1 MNYFMIGGDKRE
13 YGPVDAELIRQ
24 WLREGRA
31 NGDTLARIESESEW
45 RPLRTFPE
53 FFAAPHSAQPPPAPM
68 PAPGGAQ
75 AETPLEIR
83 LDTPMSVRSSFGRAW
98 HLVSEHFVET
108 LGACMLVWMA
118 LTAMLFVPAVGSIF
132 TMIFHGLFFGGLFMF
147 FVKLIREGDATPG
160 DVFSLPYGNGG
171 ALIATGIVTALLTQ
185 FATVCLCVIPGIYL
199 EIAWLF
205 TIPLVAD
212 KGLNLWPALTISR
225 KVISRFWFRMFALFI
240 LAFLPAVVFHLYMNA
255 RMSAD
260 TFPYIQE
267 IVALLGNSS
276 NTVDLP
282 NKIQEIAK
290 KIEEVEMSYSSWALM
305 RQALL
310 LISMPIGIASIAFVY
325 EDIFG
330 PKK

>member
-1 MNYFMIGGDKRE
+1 MNYFMMGGDKRE

-24 WLREGRA
+24 WLQEGRA
-31 NGDTLARIESESEW
+31 NGDTLARLENESEW

-53 FFAAPHSAQPPPAPM
+53 FFAAPGPAQPPPM
-68 PAPGGAQ
+68 PAGAPPG
-75 AETPLEIR
+75 ETPLEIR
-83 LDTPMSVRSSFGRAW
+83 FDTPMSVRHAFGRAW
-98 HLVSEHFVET
+98 HLVSEHFVEV

-118 LTAMLFVPAVGSIF
+118 LTALLFIPGVGSIF

-147 FVKLIREGDATPG
+147 FLKLIREGDATPG

-171 ALIATGIVTALLTQ
+171 ALIATGIVTSLLTQ
-185 FATVCLCVIPGIYL
+185 FAVCLCILPKFYL

-205 TIPLVAD
+205 AIPLVAD
-212 KGLNLWPALTISR
+212 KGLNIWPALTVSR
-225 KVISRFWFRMFALFI
+225 KVISRFWFRMFALFL
-240 LAFLPAVVFHLYMNA
+240 LAFLPVVVFQLYMNE
-255 RMSAD
+255 RMMAD
-260 TFPYIQE
+260 TVPYIRE
-267 IVALLGNSS
+267 LLALFGDPANANDLS
-276 NTVDLP
+276 NKV
-282 NKIQEIAK
+282 QVIAT
-290 KIEEVEMSYSSWALM
+290 KIEDVETSYGTWALM

>member
-31 NGDTLARIESESEW
+31 NGDTLARLENETEL

-53 FFAAPHSAQPPPAPM
+53 FFAASGPVLPPPL
-68 PAPGGAQ
+68 PAGA
-75 AETPLEIR
+75 AAGEKPLEMNF
-83 LDTPMSVRSSFGRAW
+83 DTPISVRHAFGRAW
-98 HLVSEHFVET
+98 HLVSEHFVEI

-118 LTAMLFVPAVGSIF
+118 LTAMLFVPGVGSIF

-147 FVKLIREGDATPG
+147 FLKLIREGDATPG

-171 ALIATGIVTALLTQ
+171 ALIAAGIVTSLLTQ
-185 FATVCLCVIPGIYL
+185 FATVCLCVVPGIYL

-212 KGLNLWPALTISR
+212 KGLNLWPALTVSR
-225 KVISRFWFRMFALFI
+225 KVISRFWFRMFALFL
-240 LAFLPAVVFHLYMNA
+240 LAFLPVVVFHLYLNA
-255 RMSAD
+255 RMTAD
-260 TFPYIQE
+260 TIPYIHE
-267 IVALLGNSS
+267 LLALLGDSANA
-276 NTVDLP
+276 NDLP
-282 NKIQEIAK
+282 NKVQVIAT
-290 KIEEVEMSYSSWALM
+290 KIEDVETSYGSWALA

-310 LISMPIGIASIAFVY
+310 LISMPVGIASIAFVY